1 MSVPID
7 TCLQCDQTRATVK
20 ANDYYCATV
29 DYYGECQEEWPRHRW
44 ADWTD
49 TELARLG
56 VLPEFMHLY
65 RRHNERDLLQF
76 IDCTHRG
83 REHTPWD
90 GNPDDGPPPY
100 VCIACWTDTRMNGEN
115 NE

>member
-1 MSVPID
+1 MSAPVD
-7 TCLQCDQTRATVK
+7 TCLQCGETRAVVK
-20 ANDYYCATV
+20 ANNYYCATV
-29 DYYGECQEEWPRHRW
+29 DYYGECQEEWARHRW

-49 TELARLG
+49 TELARINI
-56 VLPEFMHLY
+56 LPEHMNKY
-65 RRHNERDLLQF
+65 RRINGADFQF

-83 REHTPWD
+83 RDHTPWD

-100 VCIACWTDTRMNGEN
+100 VCIGCWADTREGQT